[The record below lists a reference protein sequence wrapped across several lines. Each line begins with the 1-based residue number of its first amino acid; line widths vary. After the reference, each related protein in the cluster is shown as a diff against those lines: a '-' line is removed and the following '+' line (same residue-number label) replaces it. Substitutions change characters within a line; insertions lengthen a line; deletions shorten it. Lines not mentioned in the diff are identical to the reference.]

1 MKFAKDNGIYSTMND
16 KQVSNPIYER
26 LFPVTHAKNVK
37 LNAALNTILNDYR
50 YTPRIKTV
58 ESEEKVNN

>member
-1 MKFAKDNGIYSTMND
+1 MNN
-16 KQVSNPIYER
+16 KNISNPIYER

-37 LNAALNTILNDYR
+37 LNAVLDTILNDFR
-50 YTPRIKTV
+50 YTPRIKNV

>member
-1 MKFAKDNGIYSTMND
+1 MNN
-16 KQVSNPIYER
+16 KNISNPIYER

-50 YTPRIKTV
+50 YTPRIKNV
-58 ESEEKVNN
+58 ESEETVNN

>member
-1 MKFAKDNGIYSTMND
+1 MND
-16 KQVSNPIYER
+16 KNITNPIYEK
-26 LFPVTHAKNVK
+26 LFPVTHAKNAR
-37 LNAALNTILNDYR
+37 LNAVLDTILNDFR